1 LYKKLLQARRCVPQ
15 SASFKF
21 RRFKVSKFKG
31 AATRR
36 LCNRQGKLD
45 GFEVEERGMREAVK
59 QLWPEIDWI
68 GQGQLRE
75 QVTQT
80 WIKALE
86 RSPLKAADLD
96 RIPFTLLIPNCPIT
110 FMEHKRCVVHIA
122 RASAEAMQQFMG
134 RALPIDMDT
143 VIAGAILADV
153 GKLLE
158 YELGPDGKSRQ
169 SERGEALRHPFT
181 GVALALECG
190 VPDAVCHIIAAHAA
204 EGDLVKRTTEAYIV
218 HHADFMAYLPFKNP
232 KNVKTK

>member
-1 LYKKLLQARRCVPQ
+1 
-15 SASFKF
+15 
-21 RRFKVSKFKG
+21 
-31 AATRR
+31 
-36 LCNRQGKLD
+36 
-45 GFEVEERGMREAVK
+45 MRETIK

-68 GQGQLRE
+68 EDLQLRE

-80 WIKALE
+80 WIRALE
-86 RSPLKAADLD
+86 RSPLNAEDLN
-96 RIPFTLLIPNCPIT
+96 RIPFTLLVPNCPIT

-122 RASAEAMQQFMG
+122 RDSARAMQSFMG
-134 RALPIDMDT
+134 RALPVDRDV

-158 YELGPDGKSRQ
+158 YEIGSDGQSRQ

-204 EGDLVKRTTEAYIV
+204 EGDLVKRTTEAFIV
-218 HHADFMAYLPFKNP
+218 HHADFMAFLPFKNP
-232 KNVKTK
+232 KNIKLKS